1 MKNIKQSIK
10 NKAKATGEFISDHAD
25 IIIPV
30 ATATVTITYAVL
42 RIKSYNKQVKKNEE
56 QIRKNEELTKDV
68 REYVI
73 NSVTTNGEEHGWVN
87 WGGFIYANHNQ
98 DPKELLE
105 QMITDISNNSILIDE
120 A

>member
-30 ATATVTITYAVL
+30 ATAAVAITYGVL
-42 RIKSYNKQVKKNEE
+42 KVKGYNKQVKENEE
-56 QIRKNEELTKDV
+56 RIKEHEELTKDV
-68 REYVI
+68 KEFVI
-73 NSVTTNGEEHGWVN
+73 NSTTTSGENDWVN
-87 WGGFIYANHNQ
+87 WGGFISANHNQ

-105 QMITDISNNSILIDE
+105 QMITDINNNSILIDE

>member
-30 ATATVTITYAVL
+30 ATAAVAITCAVL
-42 RIKSYNKQVKKNEE
+42 KVKSNNKIIKENEERIKEH
-56 QIRKNEELTKDV
+56 EELTKDV
-68 REYVI
+68 KEFVI
-73 NSVTTNGEEHGWVN
+73 NSTTTSGENGWVN
-87 WGGFIYANHNQ
+87 WAGFISANHNQ

-105 QMITDISNNSILIDE
+105 QMIADISNNSISIDE

>member
-10 NKAKATGEFISDHAD
+10 NKAKATGEFISEHAD

-30 ATATVTITYAVL
+30 ATATVAITCAVL
-42 RIKSYNKQVKKNEE
+42 KVKSNNKIIKENEERIKEH
-56 QIRKNEELTKDV
+56 EELTKDV
-68 REYVI
+68 KEFVI
-73 NSVTTNGEEHGWVN
+73 NSTTTSGENGWVN
-87 WGGFIYANHNQ
+87 WAGFISANHNQ

-105 QMITDISNNSILIDE
+105 QMIADISNNSISIDE

>member
-25 IIIPV
+25 IIVPL

-68 REYVI
+68 RDYVI
-73 NSVTTNGEEHGWVN
+73 HSTTTSGENGWVN
-87 WGGFIYANHNQ
+87 WGGFISANHNQ